1 MTSRAATGTTEQ
13 RDEEE
18 EEEEEEEY
26 YESLDRL
33 MSSSSCSCSNSEDE
47 CEEQGFGASSSSS
60 SIRPVTVF
68 RYDIWTSVTS
78 SVSERRS
85 RLLCEMGLDSS
96 AVSRGRHG
104 LDPGM
109 GDFGQSGS
117 SDWLAGFGD
126 IGDQGDGSRRSDSM
140 RSVCFPSGLTSIH
153 SIGSGAGSDCN
164 VRGSSSI
171 GCSVN
176 SRNNFDNGAAFML
189 GSVHHTQSTSRSCGN
204 MDEIRGEAMAV
215 DGNCVDRLTDEGE
228 VEDAGVCRIKN
239 LDDGKEFVVNEFRED
254 GTWNKLKEV
263 ETGRQ
268 LTFEE
273 FEISVGHS
281 PIVQELMRRQ
291 NFEEGKKEE
300 SDANGGQAGGIA
312 SKMKKRDSWFRSF
325 KSVASSVTGAHKERR
340 SSDERDTSSERGG
353 RRSSSATDD
362 SQDASHGPE
371 KVKVRQYGKSSKEL
385 SALYK
390 TQEIQA
396 HGGSIWA
403 IKFSLDGKFLAS
415 AGEDCIIHVWKVVE
429 SERKGELL
437 LEKPEDGNLSIRLG
451 VNGSPELSTM
461 SPVRDSFEKK
471 RRGRASIS
479 RKSLSLDH
487 ILIPDMVFALSD
499 KPLFSFEGHDQD
511 VLDLSWAKSQHLL
524 SSSMDKTVRLWH
536 MSSKSCLKIFRH
548 SDYVTCIQFNPVE
561 DKFFISGSLDGKVRI
576 WSVPDGQVVDWS
588 DFNEMVTAACYKP
601 DGRGALVGSYK
612 GTCRLYDTSEN
623 KLVQRSQINLQNRKK
638 KSHLKKITGFQ
649 FVSGSSSEVVIT
661 SADSRIRVVDGTNLV
676 HKFKGFRNTNSQIS
690 ASLTA
695 NGRYVV
701 SASEDSHVYVW
712 KHEVD
717 SRTGRSKGLT
727 VSRSFEQFHSQD
739 VSIAMPWP
747 GFDDSWG
754 LQDSFDTDDS
764 YPLSGD
770 VSTAYHPTTPVEE
783 ANDNIN
789 RSGSASGCSNSP
801 LSGTI
806 SSANN
811 YLFDRITPNWTDDK
825 LNTPPRNRSS
835 IRLDID
841 LTAGMTENM
850 SAWGLVIVTAGLRGE
865 IRIFQNFGLPI

>member
-1 MTSRAATGTTEQ
+1 MTSREVTGITEQ
-13 RDEEE
+13 RDEE

-47 CEEQGFGASSSSS
+47 CEDPGFGVSS
-60 SIRPVTVF
+60 SIRPVAVF
-68 RYDIWTSVTS
+68 GYDIWTSVGS

-96 AVSRGRHG
+96 SSVSRGRRG
-104 LDPGM
+104 QEPGI
-109 GDFGQSGS
+109 GDIGHSGS
-117 SDWLAGFGD
+117 SDWLAGFSDGGD
-126 IGDQGDGSRRSDSM
+126 RSRGSDST
-140 RSVCFPSGLTSIH
+140 RSVCFSSGSTLIH
-153 SIGSGAGSDCN
+153 SIGSGVGSDCN
-164 VRGSSSI
+164 FRGNSSI
-171 GCSVN
+171 VCSVN
-176 SRNNFDNGAAFML
+176 SRNNFENGDAFML
-189 GSVHHTQSTSRSCGN
+189 GTVHHCTQPTSRNCEN
-204 MDEIRGEAMAV
+204 LDEIRGNTVAV
-215 DGNCVDRLTDEGE
+215 DRNCGEGLTDEGE
-228 VEDAGVCRIKN
+228 VEDTAVCRIKN

-291 NFEEGKKEE
+291 NFEKGKKEDR
-300 SDANGGQAGGIA
+300 DANGVQAGGIA
-312 SKMKKRDSWFRSF
+312 SKMKKRGSWFKSF
-325 KSVASSVTGAHKERR
+325 KSVASTVTGAHKERR

-362 SQDASHGPE
+362 SQDAFHGPE

-390 TQEIQA
+390 TQEIKA

-403 IKFSLDGKFLAS
+403 VKFSLDGKFLAS
-415 AGEDCIIHVWKVVE
+415 AGEDCVIHVWKVVE

-437 LEKPEDGNLSIRLG
+437 LEKPEDGNISIILG
-451 VNGSPELSTM
+451 VNGSPELSAM
-461 SPVRDSFEKK
+461 SPVRDSFEKR
-471 RRGRASIS
+471 RRGRASTS
-479 RKSLSLDH
+479 RKSLSPDH

-499 KPLFSFEGHDQD
+499 KPLCSFEGHDQD

-536 MSSKSCLKIFRH
+536 LSNKSCLKIFRH
-548 SDYVTCIQFNPVE
+548 NDFVTCIQFNPVE

-576 WSVPDGQVVDWS
+576 WSVLDGQVVDWS
-588 DFNEMVTAACYKP
+588 DFHEMVTAACYTP
-601 DGRGALVGSYK
+601 DGQGALVGSYK

-638 KSHLKKITGFQ
+638 KSHLRKITGFQ

-661 SADSRIRVVDGTNLV
+661 SADSRIRVVDGTDLV

-717 SRTGRSKGLT
+717 SRTGRTKGLT
-727 VSRSFEQFHSQD
+727 VSRSYEHFHSQD

-754 LQDSFDTDDS
+754 LQDSFETDDS
-764 YPLSGD
+764 NHRAD
-770 VSTAYHPTTPVEE
+770 EVSTAYHPSTPVEE
-783 ANDNIN
+783 ANDIN

-806 SSANN
+806 SSKTNN

-825 LNTPPRNRSS
+825 LVPRPRNRSS
-835 IRLDID
+835 VRLGID
-841 LTAGMTENM
+841 FMAGMTESM

-865 IRIFQNFGLPI
+865 IRIFQNFGLPIRI